1 MIGCVVIM
9 VYGAAIFFCHSS
21 TTTAYSKR
29 IGLYDKFVGN
39 EAYHIKNVIISSCER
54 NVLGEGKIMYMPIYF
69 AMFLQPSTPDV
80 NLFQ

>member
-1 MIGCVVIM
+1 MLKNIKRGCVIM

-21 TTTAYSKR
+21 TTTASSKR

-39 EAYHIKNVIISSCER
+39 EGSRIKSVIIPSM
-54 NVLGEGKIMYMPIYF
+54 LGEGKIMYMPIYF

-80 NLFQ
+80 NLIQ

>member
-1 MIGCVVIM
+1 M
-9 VYGAAIFFCHSS
+9 VYGAAIFFCRSS

-39 EAYHIKNVIISSCER
+39 EAYHIKNVIISSCIW
-54 NVLGEGKIMYMPIYF
+54 NVLGEGKVMYMSIYF

-80 NLFQ
+80 NLIQ